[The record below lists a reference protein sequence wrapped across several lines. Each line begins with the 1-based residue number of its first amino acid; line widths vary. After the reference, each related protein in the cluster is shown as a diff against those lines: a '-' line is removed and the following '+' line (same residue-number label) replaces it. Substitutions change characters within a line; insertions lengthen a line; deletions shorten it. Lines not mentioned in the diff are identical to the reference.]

1 MSVKRRDDSG
11 LAWRDNRKLIVSKWK
26 TLGRV
31 WLSVT
36 SWTIQSTEFSR
47 PEYYSGYRIPSPG
60 NLPNPGNKPRSPTL
74 QVDSLPAES
83 PGSPSMLKCVAYPFS
98 RGPSWPRNWTRLS
111 SIAGEFFTSWAPR
124 EGLLLS
130 KLTHILETEMT

>member
-36 SWTIQSTEFSR
+36 SWTIQSMEFSR
-47 PEYYSGYRIPSPG
+47 PEYCSGYPIPSPG

-83 PGSPSMLKCVAYPFS
+83 PGSPRTLKCVAYPFS
-98 RGPSWPRNWTRLS
+98 RGPSWPRNWTRVS
-111 SIAGEFFTSWAPR
+111 CIAGEFFTSWATR
-124 EGLLLS
+124 EGLILS